1 MRKLYCLLAAI
12 TFVLIG
18 IAPAHAQLKPS
29 SQSALARKVLAEQKY
44 YMFDRVKTMCQEWPG
59 CEEWAQKRHKENPSF
74 YIIDAEVE
82 YYVVKTEYD
91 RVWHYNLYVETLEHL
106 TFQTYVFTAQ
116 EDQFHTVPVKFKK
129 FPGHPFTD
137 MPSMHAKYEIEHW
150 PSNPPKN
157 SHLCKRWPSAMAAI
171 WRHLRVAIEQQRV
184 WWDKNGNP
192 RWERRLDF
200 TYKAGPFH
208 ARQEVSIIARQ
219 QKLGAAFQFLK
230 AKGAHSILKR
240 ADMLPEFSFV
250 KIYPH

>member
-1 MRKLYCLLAAI
+1 MKKLVSFSIILVLLSVI
-12 TFVLIG
+12 
-18 IAPAHAQLKPS
+18 PAQA
-29 SQSALARKVLAEQKY
+29 QSAFRSNVARSILAHKKY
-44 YMFDRVKTMCQEWPG
+44 YLFDRVKTMCQEWPG
-59 CEEWAQKRHKENPSF
+59 CEEWAQKRHAADSSF
-74 YIIDAEVE
+74 LLRDAEIE

-106 TFQTYVFTAQ
+106 TSQTYVFTAQ
-116 EDQFHTVPVKFKK
+116 ENQFHTVPVKFKK

-157 SHLCKRWPSAMAAI
+157 SRLRKRWPSAMAAI

-184 WWDKNGNP
+184 LWDKNGNP

-250 KIYPH
+250 KTYPH